1 MSDKKELSRSEL
13 VRLRREQQHA
23 KSMNR
28 IAKEATQ
35 PVPVIARAKKKATAP
50 KVKAG
55 KPRDAG
61 SARRR
66 FQIALPAVPRVNI
79 GSISIRRPRFGWRS
93 VSFILSAVLGTVLYY
108 AFNLP
113 QLRATEAQLTGNQI
127 VTPADVN
134 SVLNISGQPI
144 FLLTPSD
151 LETRLRLNYPE
162 LAFVRVTVSL
172 PNLVTVDVRER
183 KPAIRWE
190 QGGGYTWVAEDG
202 VAFRPRGEMI
212 GLISVVAESA
222 PPVGGGA
229 GSSVSSQDELLSP
242 APFISVEMVQA
253 LKGLAGH
260 VPPGVPILYDAR
272 MGFGWND
279 PRGWRAYFG
288 ATPND
293 VELKMRV
300 YESMVESLTQRGIR
314 PALINVTY
322 PTAPYYRMNQ

>member
-1 MSDKKELSRSEL
+1 MSDKKEFSRAEL
-13 VRLRREQQHA
+13 VRLRREQEHA
-23 KSMNR
+23 NSMHR
-28 IAKEATQ
+28 IAQEATR
-35 PVPVIARAKKKATAP
+35 PVPVTVRAKKKVAAP
-50 KVKAG
+50 KVKVSRP
-55 KPRDAG
+55 KENT
-61 SARRR
+61 RRR
-66 FQIALPAVPRVNI
+66 FQIALPAAPRVNARLL
-79 GSISIRRPRFGWRS
+79 SVPRPRFGWRS
-93 VSFILSAVLGTVLYY
+93 VSFILSAVLGIALYY

-113 QLRATEAQLTGNQI
+113 QLRVIEAQVIGNQI
-127 VTPADVN
+127 VTPLDVN
-134 SVLNISGQPI
+134 SVLNIAGQPVFMI
-144 FLLTPSD
+144 TPSD

-202 VAFRPRGEMI
+202 VAFKPRGEMI

-222 PPVGGGA
+222 PPVAGA
-229 GSSVSSQDELLSP
+229 VADPLTP
-242 APFISVEMVQA
+242 APFISSDMVQA
-253 LKGLAGH
+253 LKGLASH
-260 VPPGVPILYDAR
+260 VPPGQSILYDAR

-293 VELKMRV
+293 IALKMRV
-300 YESMVESLTQRGIR
+300 YESLVESLTQRGIR

-322 PTAPYYRMNQ
+322 PTAPYYRMSQ